1 MSKTSTVK
9 FSPQSKLSYK
19 RKLRIWNQRLLLS
32 WKILFALLLYLF
44 FFTSH
49 MSFIKEYMMDNFSE
63 LGGELG
69 FRLETVV
76 IRGNKHIDTNTI
88 VSSLNAD
95 VGTPLFSISLDK
107 IYHKL
112 KNISWVQGVTLQRK
126 LPDTIIINILERK
139 PIAIWQNKQKLSLVD
154 AEGNVIEADRIG
166 DFAYMLHVVGED
178 ANMHAAALIEDLKNE
193 PTISA
198 NVISAVRYGERR
210 WNLILKQNITVKM
223 PERDFD
229 IALKYLSKMNEQNK
243 LFDQNY
249 KTLDLRDSNK
259 YYIEKM

>member
-1 MSKTSTVK
+1 MSKTPAVK

-19 RKLRIWNQRLLLS
+19 RKARLWIGRFLFT
-32 WKILFALLLYLF
+32 WKILIAILLYLF

-49 MSFIKEYMMDNFSE
+49 MRFIKEYIQDNFAE

-112 KNISWVQGVTLQRK
+112 KNISWVQDVTLQRK
-126 LPDTIIINILERK
+126 LPDMIIINILERK

-154 AEGNVIEADRIG
+154 ADGNVIATDKIG
-166 DFAYMLHVVGED
+166 DFAFMLHVVGED
-178 ANMHAAALIEDLKNE
+178 AHIHASSLIEGLKLD
-193 PTISA
+193 PAISA

-229 IALKYLSKMNEQNK
+229 VALKYLAKMHQQNK

-249 KTLDLRDSNK
+249 KTIDLRDSTK

>member
-1 MSKTSTVK
+1 MSKAPAVK

-19 RKLRIWNQRLLLS
+19 RKARLWIQRFLFT
-32 WKILFALLLYLF
+32 WKILLVILLYLF

-49 MSFIKEYMMDNFSE
+49 IGFIKEYMLDNFSE

-88 VSSLNAD
+88 ISSLNAD

-112 KNISWVQGVTLQRK
+112 RNISWVQDVTLQRK

-154 AEGNVIEADRIG
+154 IDGNVIETEKIG
-166 DFAYMLHVVGED
+166 DFASMLHVVGED
-178 ANMHAAALIEDLKNE
+178 ANIHAATLIEDLIQE

-210 WNLILKQNITVKM
+210 WNLILKQNITIKM

-229 IALKYLSKMNEQNK
+229 IALKYLSKMNQQNK
-243 LFDQNY
+243 LFDQSY
-249 KTLDLRDSNK
+249 KIIDLRDSTK
-259 YYIEKM
+259 YYIEKN